1 MFLVLPT
8 LLLGHVAERRAI
20 DGVLGEV
27 RAALRGVAG
36 ELAGRNRA
44 DVRMNAALRHAGH
57 EAGEKLLLLGGER
70 TAGGRGGIE
79 RRAFGHGSAFS
90 QPSFGAE

>member
-1 MFLVLPT
+1 MLLVLPA

-20 DGVLGEV
+20 DGLLGKV
-27 RAALRGVAG
+27 RPAG
-36 ELAGRNRA
+36 SPVSGQWKSCRR
-44 DVRMNAALRHAGH
+44 RMNSALCHAGH

-70 TAGGRGGIE
+70 AGGGHGGIKG
-79 RRAFGHGSAFS
+79 RGFGHGSAFS